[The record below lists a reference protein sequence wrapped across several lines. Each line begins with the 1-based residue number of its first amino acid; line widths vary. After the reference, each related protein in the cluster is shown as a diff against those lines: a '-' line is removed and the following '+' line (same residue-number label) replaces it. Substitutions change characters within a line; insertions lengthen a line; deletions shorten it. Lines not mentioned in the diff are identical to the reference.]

1 VDTRA
6 TVTVVGGRYRLDG
19 LLGEGGMARVYD
31 AFDQRLER
39 RVALKILRPE
49 TEALPGMRQ
58 RFQQEARIAARLV
71 HPNIVAILDYGED
84 DDSCFLVM
92 ERLSGSTLRDE
103 IASAPLTKSS
113 FVRVM
118 GETLAALSAA
128 HRCGVLHRDIKPSN
142 ILLDDDHAKIADFG
156 IAKSFDGRAAW
167 PAAAQDLTMTG
178 IVLGTPGYLAPE
190 RRVGQPA
197 TVQSDLYSVGAVMV
211 EAVSGRRL
219 EAGADVARLVPPELL
234 PITARALALD
244 PRHRFTSAEA
254 MAEALGALETRHG
267 SPRSAND
274 APTRP
279 AGTLTVPARTVPATP
294 LPFVRQPPAPPAR
307 RVRWRSWWHFTLLA
321 AIAVV
326 LVVAAS
332 YWLAVGT
339 AQPTGPATSRGAAT
353 PPPTSTHAHAT
364 DTERSSLRTLAAQ
377 IAQGGMPGDQAM
389 ATALDATAAEPAG
402 TPRQASAEQA
412 LSLAQVLVNG
422 NGITAEQYQDVVSA
436 LEATGATV
444 PTTTTTT
451 TASTTT
457 VPAPSFGPFGGHG
470 FHHGHGDGEGD
481 GGQG

>member
-1 VDTRA
+1 
-6 TVTVVGGRYRLDG
+6 
-19 LLGEGGMARVYD
+19 MARVYD
-31 AFDQRLER
+31 AFDQRLDR
-39 RVALKILRPE
+39 RVALKILRHE

-84 DDSCFLVM
+84 DASCFLVM

-103 IASAPLTKSS
+103 IASAPLTKSR

-142 ILLDDDHAKIADFG
+142 ILLDDGQAKIADFG

-167 PAAAQDLTMTG
+167 PGASQDLTMTG
-178 IVLGTPGYLAPE
+178 VVLGTPGYLAPE
-190 RRVGQPA
+190 RRLGHSA

-211 EAVSGRRL
+211 EAVSGRQF
-219 EAGADVARLVPPELL
+219 EAGVDVARLVPPELH
-234 PITARALALD
+234 PITARALAPD
-244 PRHRFTSAEA
+244 PRQRFTSAEA
-254 MAEALGALETRHG
+254 MAEALGALGTRPG
-267 SPRSAND
+267 SGRSAND
-274 APTRP
+274 VPTRP
-279 AGTLTVPARTVPATP
+279 LGTVTAPAHTVPATP
-294 LPFVRQPPAPPAR
+294 PAFVRQPPAPPVRHVR
-307 RVRWRSWWHFTLLA
+307 RRSWWHFALLA

-326 LVVAAS
+326 VVAAAA

-339 AQPTGPATSRGAAT
+339 AQPTAPATSGGAAT
-353 PPPTSTHAHAT
+353 PPPTSTRVHAT
-364 DTERSSLRTLAAQ
+364 DTERGALRTLAAQ
-377 IAQGGMPGDQAM
+377 IAQGRMPGDQAM

-402 TPRQASAEQA
+402 TLRQASAEQA
-412 LSLAQVLVNG
+412 LSLAQVLENG
-422 NGITAEQYQDVVSA
+422 NGITADQYQDVVST

-451 TASTTT
+451 TT
-457 VPAPSFGPFGGHG
+457 VPPPSLFEPFGGHG
-470 FHHGHGDGEGD
+470 FHHGHGDDQGD

>member
-1 VDTRA
+1 MDTRA

-142 ILLDDDHAKIADFG
+142 ILLDDGHAKIADFG

-167 PAAAQDLTMTG
+167 PGVAQDLTMTG

-190 RRVGQPA
+190 RRVGHPA

-234 PITARALALD
+234 PITARALAPD

-254 MAEALGALETRHG
+254 MAEALGALETRPG
-267 SPRSAND
+267 SPRSAD
-274 APTRP
+274 DVPTRP
-279 AGTLTVPARTVPATP
+279 AGDGPRY
-294 LPFVRQPPAPPAR
+294 PPAPCRPRLSAFVRRLRASGPTRPSAVLVALRPAGR
-307 RVRWRSWWHFTLLA
+307 HCGGGGGRGRLLA
-321 AIAVV
+321 RSRHR
-326 LVVAAS
+326 AADRARH
-332 YWLAVGT
+332 LA
-339 AQPTGPATSRGAAT
+339 GAAT
-353 PPPTSTHAHAT
+353 PPSTSTRVDAT
-364 DTERSSLRTLAAQ
+364 DTERRAIRTLAAQ

-389 ATALDATAAEPAG
+389 ATALDATAAEPTG
-402 TPRQASAEQA
+402 TQRQASAEQA

-422 NGITAEQYQDVVSA
+422 NGITADQYQDVVST

-444 PTTTTTT
+444 PTTTHDHDDDHDDRPRAVLVRAVRRTRL
-451 TASTTT
+451 
-457 VPAPSFGPFGGHG
+457 PPRPR
-470 FHHGHGDGEGD
+470 
-481 GGQG
+481 

>member
-1 VDTRA
+1 
-6 TVTVVGGRYRLDG
+6 
-19 LLGEGGMARVYD
+19 MARVYD

-84 DDSCFLVM
+84 DASCFLVM

-103 IASAPLTKSS
+103 IASAPLTKSR

-142 ILLDDDHAKIADFG
+142 ILLDDGHAKIADFG

-167 PAAAQDLTMTG
+167 PGVAQDLTMTG

-190 RRVGQPA
+190 RRVGHPA

-234 PITARALALD
+234 PITARALAPD

-254 MAEALGALETRHG
+254 MAEAMGALETRPG
-267 SPRSAND
+267 SPRSAD
-274 APTRP
+274 DVPTRP
-279 AGTLTVPARTVPATP
+279 LGTAHGTRPHRAGHASAVRAPASRPSGPTRPTAVLVALRPAGRHCGGGGGRGRLLARSRHRAADRARHLAGRRDAAVHFDTRARDGYRTQRHPN
-294 LPFVRQPPAPPAR
+294 AR
-307 RVRWRSWWHFTLLA
+307 RPDRPGRDARRPRHGRPRSTRRRP
-321 AIAVV
+321 
-326 LVVAAS
+326 S
-332 YWLAVGT
+332 
-339 AQPTGPATSRGAAT
+339 
-353 PPPTSTHAHAT
+353 PP
-364 DTERSSLRTLAAQ
+364 ERSAR
-377 IAQGGMPGDQAM
+377 
-389 ATALDATAAEPAG
+389 
-402 TPRQASAEQA
+402 PR
-412 LSLAQVLVNG
+412 
-422 NGITAEQYQDVVSA
+422 
-436 LEATGATV
+436 
-444 PTTTTTT
+444 
-451 TASTTT
+451 
-457 VPAPSFGPFGGHG
+457 PSRRCPWPRCW
-470 FHHGHGDGEGD
+470 
-481 GGQG
+481 